1 MIRKQCY
8 TAERKNKHRLITSK
22 HIKKDGT
29 TSKQE
34 FKHDNYIG
42 KPEITHDHEQATTDR
57 TALIYTIRSKGSIIK
72 NKIRVIRRLVKNKN
86 NIISNKLSF

>member
-8 TAERKNKHRLITSK
+8 TAERKNKHRLITSR

-42 KPEITHDHEQATTDR
+42 KPEITHDHEQAITDR

-86 NIISNKLSF
+86 NTISNKLSF

>member
-1 MIRKQCY
+1 MGK
-8 TAERKNKHRLITSK
+8 KHRLITSK

-42 KPEITHDHEQATTDR
+42 KPEITHDHDRPSQTEQLLYIPCEAKDLLLKR
-57 TALIYTIRSKGSIIK
+57 NDK
-72 NKIRVIRRLVKNKN
+72 NKIRVTRRLVKNKKQY
-86 NIISNKLSF
+86 NK

>member
-8 TAERKNKHRLITSK
+8 TAERKNKHRLINSK

-42 KPEITHDHEQATTDR
+42 KPEITHDHEQAITDWI
-57 TALIYTIRSKGSIIK
+57 ALIYTIRSKGSIIK

>member
-42 KPEITHDHEQATTDR
+42 KPENTHDHE
-57 TALIYTIRSKGSIIK
+57 
-72 NKIRVIRRLVKNKN
+72 
-86 NIISNKLSF
+86 

>member
-34 FKHDNYIG
+34 FIHDNYIG
-42 KPEITHDHEQATTDR
+42 KPEITHDHE
-57 TALIYTIRSKGSIIK
+57 
-72 NKIRVIRRLVKNKN
+72 
-86 NIISNKLSF
+86 

>member
-42 KPEITHDHEQATTDR
+42 KPEITHDHEQAITD
-57 TALIYTIRSKGSIIK
+57 
-72 NKIRVIRRLVKNKN
+72 
-86 NIISNKLSF
+86 